1 MIENGRRERERR
13 RKKRDGRERNMNK
26 EQGTQGRPYLSSNW
40 SNAHSLS
47 KLDE

>member
-1 MIENGRRERERR
+1 MKELASKVEKGEKEIW
-13 RKKRDGRERNMNK
+13 NK